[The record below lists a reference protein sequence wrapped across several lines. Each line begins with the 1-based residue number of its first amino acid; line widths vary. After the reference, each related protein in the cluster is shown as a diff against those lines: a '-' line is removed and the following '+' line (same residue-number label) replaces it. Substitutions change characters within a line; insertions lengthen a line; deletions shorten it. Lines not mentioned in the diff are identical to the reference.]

1 VEPNAS
7 PTSTPESA
15 TSEPAD
21 ATATA
26 SEPSESPA
34 TESEDAATGAD
45 PALADSTILDETP
58 IPGETAVAASDSLTP
73 GIPNGAEILEPALL
87 DQNPY
92 GILALW
98 DQGDLVIKGV
108 AVVLLLM
115 SIVSWYL
122 IVNRGLRALRLR
134 RAARASSRFWH
145 AESLE
150 EGLDLLGP
158 NHRRANPFRHLVEE
172 GIHARDHHLARR
184 QELHGQLSLA
194 EWLTICLR
202 TTIDESAERMQS
214 GLAILASVGSTAPF
228 IGLFGTVWGIYH
240 ALVSIGVSGQASIDK
255 VAGPVG
261 EALIMT
267 AFGLAVA
274 IPAVLGYNLLI
285 RANKGVLGQ
294 LNRFAHQLH
303 SYFLTGA
310 PVNRPALRV
319 ARIVK
324 EAS

>member
-7 PTSTPESA
+7 PTPNPEPAIPESA
-15 TSEPAD
+15 GATNAASESPETSAAEPSGTAADAEPTPAD
-21 ATATA
+21 AVA
-26 SEPSESPA
+26 PA
-34 TESEDAATGAD
+34 
-45 PALADSTILDETP
+45 
-58 IPGETAVAASDSLTP
+58 ETAITAPDAGASS
-73 GIPNGAEILEPALL
+73 IANGPEILEPSIL

-98 DQGDLVIKGV
+98 EQGDLVIKGV

-150 EGLDLLGP
+150 EGLELLGP
-158 NHRRANPFRHLVEE
+158 NRRRVNPFRDLVEE

-194 EWLTICLR
+194 EWLTVCLR

-319 ARIVK
+319 ARIAK
-324 EAS
+324 EAR